1 MSSVVYSLK
10 NGINRTNNP
19 TTGGVFAYGSYT
31 SAGAFTLFTDYEY
44 EDGTAFVSEP
54 FDATQP
60 LVWKGSTQ
68 YPHLGFENLT
78 PNAAITP
85 QPFPSFGIY
94 LHPFIVDG
102 VRQDVGV
109 RVTIP
114 FSGNISIAS
123 IIQRADLN
131 CGDDIGYRIMKN
143 GVAIQ
148 SRQFIQPSNT
158 PTSINT
164 PPSPFVA
171 GDVIDFIV
179 DVGSQGNS
187 FCDDVALEVS
197 IVYQYDK
204 IPTPV
209 VTTTPILCS
218 TTSINGTTAYVSEGT
233 FASIYDGTTLLYSTA
248 VVLNPVLLNGTFSF
262 TGLDF
267 TNSLAKVL
275 SVVLERAGDEQS
287 NSVTISI
294 QDGGCVSQELTTPI
308 ITSMDFCNLKCDY
321 QKTMSGTAGQ
331 RGDIVVFKHPYNAGD
346 PIIATGINVTGNW
359 QIKSS
364 DFEENTEYVAYLITY
379 YSPDPNIGVG
389 DLPTD
394 MAISSVD
401 CESDC
406 VLVGRLKGN
415 SSGISNGILRV
426 FLSPI
431 SSASQP
437 IEVGVIRDGK
447 FDIKTTLLSPNT
459 NYVFV
464 STKID

>member
-248 VVLNPVLLNGTFSF
+248 VVLNSVLLNGTFSF

-267 TNSLAKVL
+267 TNSLGKVL

-287 NSVTISI
+287 NSVNISI
-294 QDGGCVSQELTTPI
+294 QDGGCVVIEPSKPI
-308 ITSMDFCNLKCDY
+308 ISSFDFCGKKCY
-321 QKTMSGTAGQ
+321 NKRLMAGTGGYN
-331 RGDIVVFKHPYNAGD
+331 GDVVIFEYPYTYGD
-346 PIIATGINVTGNW
+346 PIIATAICDVTWNAFSNNFIEG
-359 QIKSS
+359 KS
-364 DFEENTEYVAYLITY
+364 YVAYLLNYEGEPDIELDITG
-379 YSPDPNIGVG
+379 I
-389 DLPTD
+389 
-394 MAISSVD
+394 D
-401 CESDC
+401 CERNCSYESTI
-406 VLVGRLKGN
+406 KGTVA
-415 SSGISNGILRV
+415 GITNGIIKAYEAPYIGIPTPV
-426 FLSPI
+426 ATSI
-431 SSASQP
+431 
-437 IEVGVIRDGK
+437 IRDGA
-447 FDIKTTLLSPNT
+447 FVMETNLISTSVEYIFIAIKIN
-459 NYVFV
+459 
-464 STKID
+464 